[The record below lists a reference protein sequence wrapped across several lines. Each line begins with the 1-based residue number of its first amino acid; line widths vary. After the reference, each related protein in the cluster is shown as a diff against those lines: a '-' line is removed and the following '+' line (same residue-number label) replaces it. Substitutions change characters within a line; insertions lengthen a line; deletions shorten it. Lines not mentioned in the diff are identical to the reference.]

1 MPTKK
6 SMPVLAAKGSQ
17 RVTYAAETTVDRT
30 TREQYRFLDY
40 CVAQNI
46 ECHLFSITG
55 ARFSGVI
62 HEHDRETMLFG
73 GRSPRLIKKSFV
85 ALIVPKETVELFAE
99 YRGMGTALQRKRAKQ
114 NRKRGRKEASAQMR
128 RVKKGSRPKT
138 HRTTAS

>member
-46 ECHLFSITG
+46 ECHVFSITG
-55 ARFSGVI
+55 ARFSGFI

-73 GRSPRLIKKSFV
+73 GRSPRLIRKSFV
-85 ALIVPKETVELFAE
+85 ALIVPKVAVELFAE

-114 NRKRGRKEASAQMR
+114 SRKRGRKELSAQMR
-128 RVKKGSRPKT
+128 SIKKGSRPKT